1 MGILIGNLSSVPS
14 TKLEDYR
21 CLIDKELSKRKK
33 EHFENLYSSFD
44 VIIENAS
51 KNGDYHY
58 EMCYSG
64 SHSFF
69 LSKRTVQ
76 INPGRQTGKT
86 CYIASRIDPSTDIV
100 ITPSFNLQNEFI
112 KLLLGHKR
120 DLNTGKILISELR
133 DDSIPFSFTQNFV
146 FNISIFKNRNMAIQA
161 ITPLRGRRIRRV
173 WFDEFGLLS
182 NNDNVMSTI
191 YDVITPLASKDI
203 VFIKMGE

>member
-44 VIIENAS
+44 EIIESTQNRKTDAINYLNVHS
-51 KNGDYHY
+51 YY
-58 EMCYSG
+58 REM
-64 SHSFF
+64 
-69 LSKRTVQ
+69 RTVQ

-100 ITPSFNLQNEFI
+100 ISPSFNLQNEFI

-133 DDSIPFSFTQNFV
+133 DDSIPFSFSQNFV

-161 ITPLRGRRIRRV
+161 ITPLRERRIRRV

-191 YDVITPLASKDI
+191 YDVITPSASKDI